1 MTNKRNGYSL
11 VEVLIA
17 MGILGTV
24 LIAIMTLFVW
34 GRRNVYSGKQ
44 MSRAIAIGDR
54 VLEDLAPLTKKDVY
68 NGAFNMLDTA
78 SPTTS
83 VSILG
88 TTYTNCSIRST
99 NATVI
104 PSPPSDIASQ
114 TTDGPDFLGKWR
126 SQMGSDLANA
136 SVTLLLQPSSDPT
149 NTPPKFGTAQ
159 VLRVR
164 VIVQWDESAGSRRR
178 RNLVLDTVKT
188 F

>member
-44 MSRAIAIGDR
+44 MSRAIAVGDR
-54 VLEDLAPLTKKDVY
+54 ILEDLAPLTKKDVY
-68 NGAFNMLDTA
+68 NGAFNIADA
-78 SPTTS
+78 AAPTTS
-83 VSILG
+83 VNILG
-88 TTYTNCSIRST
+88 TTYNNCSIRST
-99 NATVI
+99 KANVVS
-104 PSPPSDIASQ
+104 SPPADITMQ
-114 TTDGPDFLGKWR
+114 TAGGPDFLSKWAT
-126 SQMGSDLANA
+126 QMGSDLANA
-136 SVTLLLQPSSDPT
+136 SITLLLQPSSDPT
-149 NTPPKFGTAQ
+149 NTPPHFGTAQ

-164 VIVQWDESAGSRRR
+164 VIVQWDESAGSTRR

>member
-1 MTNKRNGYSL
+1 MRNKQTGYSL

-44 MSRAIAIGDR
+44 MSRAIALGDR
-54 VLEDLAPLTKKDVY
+54 ILEDLAPLTKKDVY
-68 NGAFNMLDTA
+68 NGAFNIADTA
-78 SPTTS
+78 NPTAS
-83 VSILG
+83 VTILG

-99 NATVI
+99 KATVI
-104 PSPPSDIASQ
+104 PSAPSDITTQ
-114 TTDGPDFLGKWR
+114 TAGGPDFLGKWR
-126 SQMGSDLANA
+126 AQTGTDLANP
-136 SVTLLLQPSSDPT
+136 SITLLLQPSSDPT
-149 NTPPKFGTAQ
+149 NTPPRFGTAQ

-164 VIVQWDESAGSRRR
+164 VIVQWDESAGSRRG
-178 RNLVLDTVKT
+178 RNVVLDTVKT